1 MTFCMIT
8 AMVLVVTFCM
18 ITAMHLVPHHVVG
31 EARGKWP

>member
-31 EARGKWP
+31 EARDKWP

>member
-18 ITAMHLVPHHVVG
+18 ITDVHRVPHHVVG
-31 EARGKWP
+31 EARDKWP